1 VALTVSAT
9 WRVGTAPA
17 LRLRV
22 MQELIDRLRGALAEA
37 GLERAV
43 LSHPETLAHLCL
55 FDPAVEEWPAA
66 NPFVASPAL
75 LVLGP
80 GEATLLVASFHAAHA
95 ARSPVPVV
103 PYRSYDYEVA
113 PAPVAELAAAL
124 QALAGEPGRV
134 GVEASSLPVAVADT
148 LRAAGAEL
156 VPVDELVVAARRI
169 KLPAEIETIRR
180 ASHLSDVLQQAVKE
194 LAQPGLSEVEVA
206 AQAQAAMAKEAGR
219 RVPAILTVTTGEAT
233 ASGGWEATRRV
244 IAPGEL
250 VLCDTSPWIDGHWS
264 DSANAVCAGTPSAEQ
279 RRIFDRVRRA
289 LELAI
294 GLCRPGALA
303 WHVDTAVRAE
313 LEDLGPTYPHHTGHG
328 IGASW
333 SEPPRITPYER
344 IRLEEG
350 MVLAV
355 EPAFYA
361 AGFDG
366 IRLEHVFVVRVGGN
380 ETLTRFEHTL

>member
-1 VALTVSAT
+1 L
-9 WRVGTAPA
+9 A

-37 GLERAV
+37 GVERAV

-55 FDPAVEEWPAA
+55 FDPSVEEWPVA

-75 LVLGP
+75 LVLAP
-80 GEATLLVASFHAAHA
+80 GAATLLVASFHAAHA
-95 ARSPVPVV
+95 ARSPVPVEQ
-103 PYRSYDYEVA
+103 YRSYDYERA
-113 PAPVAELAAAL
+113 PAPAAELQAAL
-124 QALAGEPGRV
+124 RGLNGGPGRI
-134 GVEASSLPVAVADT
+134 GVEASSLPVAVADV
-148 LRAAGAEL
+148 LRAGGAEL
-156 VPVDELVVAARRI
+156 IPVDELVVAARRV
-169 KLPAEIETIRR
+169 KLPLELEAIRR
-180 ASHLSDVLQQAVKE
+180 ASHLSDVVQRAVKE
-194 LAQPGLSEVEVA
+194 LAQPGVSEAEVA
-206 AQAQAAMAKEAGR
+206 AQAQAVMASEAGR

-233 ASGGWEATRRV
+233 ATGGWEATERR
-244 IAPGEL
+244 IAAGDL

-264 DSANAVCAGTPSAEQ
+264 DSANAVCAGAPSGEQ

-294 GLCRPGALA
+294 ALCRPGALA
-303 WHVDTAVRAE
+303 RDVDAAVRAE
-313 LEDLGPTYPHHTGHG
+313 LADLGPTYPHHTGHG

-344 IRLEEG
+344 IALEEG

-361 AGFDG
+361 AGFGG
-366 IRLEHVFVVRVGGN
+366 IRLEHVFVVRAGGN
-380 ETLTRFEHTL
+380 EVLTRFEHTL